1 MKYTKTITFL
11 LLICI
16 TLSGCNTVDQSE
28 KSKDHSEK
36 KEKIITEEGFSV
48 SGYKG
53 NLESGR
59 IAMQEYGK
67 KYAAEV
73 KETQNKSYSKLDL
86 SDCKYGEFP
95 ETDTVSVLSE
105 DLESDISADEG
116 VSLIKS
122 CLKRMGYDNVD
133 LKKEL
138 KDCSGQLGEKKQDE
152 EWPTVM
158 DQISKCKSGNGFFV
172 NTNQYAVQILG
183 GGIYSMSDGSI
194 TRFLQKK
201 SKASMDALGV
211 YSDNIVTGGAVQTL
225 EDQSYKLFDRDTTV
239 KDAAKMVQEYFNE
252 KMSDHNVTT
261 DIPQV
266 EVFSLKDKYGYD
278 FFVRRKYKGVNFA
291 FADYGGRNVYGDYE
305 IVEDMK
311 HAYVVNHKTVSA
323 YAGQNQNMKLNV
335 LIEDRKIIGLNG
347 ILQIL
352 NKKMA
357 QHLRLKIDTVEF
369 VYCPIHFDIG
379 KNKKESIIFPFWQ
392 LDGINMNNEQSMRIY
407 ADALTGD
414 IYLYTYYK

>member
-1 MKYTKTITFL
+1 MRYTKIITFL

-16 TLSGCNTVDQSE
+16 TLNGCNTVDQSE
-28 KSKDHSEK
+28 KSKNRFDK
-36 KEKIITEEGFSV
+36 KEKIITEEGFSI

-53 NLESGR
+53 NLESER
-59 IAMQEYGK
+59 IAMREYGK
-67 KYAAEV
+67 KYAAEA
-73 KETQNKSYSKLDL
+73 KDTQSKSYSKLDL
-86 SDCKYGEFP
+86 SDCRYGEFP
-95 ETDTVSVLSE
+95 QADTVSVLRE
-105 DLESDISADEG
+105 DLESDISADE
-116 VSLIKS
+116 
-122 CLKRMGYDNVD
+122 
-133 LKKEL
+133 
-138 KDCSGQLGEKKQDE
+138 

-158 DQISKCKSGNGFFV
+158 DQIKKCKSGNGFFV

-211 YSDNIVTGGAVQTL
+211 YSDNIVTGGAVQTFGN
-225 EDQSYKLFDRDTTV
+225 QSYKLFDRDTTV
-239 KDAAKMVQEYFNE
+239 KDAAKMVQVYFNK

-266 EVFSLKDKYGYD
+266 EIFSLKDKYGYD

-291 FADYGGRNVYGDYE
+291 FADYGGRNVYGEYE

-311 HAYVVNHKTVSA
+311 HAYVVNNKTVSA
-323 YAGQNQNMKLNV
+323 YAGQNQDMRLNV
-335 LIEDRKIIGLNG
+335 LMEDRKIIGLNG

-352 NKKMA
+352 DKKMA
-357 QHLRLKIDTVEF
+357 QHLRLKIDTAEF
-369 VYCPIHFDIG
+369 VYCPIHFNIG

-392 LDGINMNNEQSMRIY
+392 LDGININNEQSMRIY
-407 ADALTGD
+407 ADALTGE
-414 IYLYTYYK
+414 IYLYTYYI